1 MTQKMGMAAGL
12 AVVALLWV
20 DGVAAQTAAAAGQ
33 GAVRAERMENE
44 RNNLEIQRVPA
55 FRAFDNLYYVGVG
68 WVGSWL
74 LTTTDGLILID
85 TTDRPAHVDHLL
97 DGVRK
102 IGFDPMNIKYV
113 IITQAHGDHYSGAA
127 RIQRE
132 FGAQVAMGEGDW
144 LAIEAPPTGR
154 GRREQARDAASGH
167 RPQGRQNADLGHY
180 GAEVLGNS
188 RSHAGNDVDG
198 LHRVRQRA
206 AAQGVC
212 PRRRRPRGAVC
223 RRRSSSSRASRKSRS
238 SRTGSRFRSSIIPG
252 WTRSSGIEWTA
263 SGRASRTSRTRWWT
277 GRRSARGSRRSKR
290 RVRRTSTPPGRAPA
304 RCPRDKWRR
313 STAAAPGGRKTIRW
327 PALSNCGARNHTRRG
342 TR

>member
-154 GRREQARDAASGH
+154 GGANRPETPRRDIVLEDGKTLTLGTTALKFWATPGHTPGTTSVDFTVFDNGQPHRAFVLGGGAPGRGVPAAEQFLASIEKVEKLQDGVQVQIVNHPWMDPQFWDRMDRLGTRKPNEPNPMVDGQAFRTRIQEVKASGQKDLDAA
-167 RPQGRQNADLGHY
+167 
-180 GAEVLGNS
+180 
-188 RSHAGNDVDG
+188 
-198 LHRVRQRA
+198 
-206 AAQGVC
+206 
-212 PRRRRPRGAVC
+212 
-223 RRRSSSSRASRKSRS
+223 RAS
-238 SRTGSRFRSSIIPG
+238 
-252 WTRSSGIEWTA
+252 A
-263 SGRASRTSRTRWWT
+263 SE
-277 GRRSARGSRRSKR
+277 
-290 RVRRTSTPPGRAPA
+290 VPA
-304 RCPRDKWRR
+304 R
-313 STAAAPGGRKTIRW
+313 
-327 PALSNCGARNHTRRG
+327 
-342 TR
+342 